1 MDIVFKICHGI
12 NFISLNNQFGGK
24 LVADSDSGH
33 FLKYNSIP

>member
-33 FLKYNSIP
+33 FFK